1 MIDREVIGF
10 PTLAARV
17 VLDIRFGIR
26 PGIPV
31 GLKDKVAK
39 TLAGAAEPRAE
50 RALIMEPTF
59 HPIGTWKLRGGLGD
73 AAPRT

>member
-1 MIDREVIGF
+1 MIDGEVIGF

-17 VLDIRFGIR
+17 VLDIRF
-26 PGIPV
+26 GIPV

-39 TLAGAAEPRAE
+39 TLAGAAEPRAK
-50 RALIMEPTF
+50 RALIMKPTF
-59 HPIGTWKLRGGLGD
+59 HPIGSWKLRGGLGD